1 MQLKAIR
8 TELKADSEGHF
19 EGYASVFGN
28 RDSYGDVVQPGAF
41 TRTIQND
48 RGRVKV
54 LWQHDPYQPIGVP
67 ELMQED
73 DRGLLVR
80 ARLADT
86 TLGRDA
92 IALIKAGVVTEL
104 SIGYDAVREEW
115 DDEAKERKLTE
126 IRLWEFSPVTW
137 AANDLARITSVK
149 NASDLDLVLDR
160 LERLTWARGRLE
172 SDRYRDRVT
181 KAITTLERIRDGN
194 PNPLG
199 AAAPATPPPAV
210 VTPDSV
216 HATLASLSSFRHQ
229 VLATTVLHELRAF
242 GETLRSTTP

>member
-8 TELKADSEGHF
+8 TEMKADSDGHF
-19 EGYASVFGN
+19 DGYASVFGN

-67 ELMQED
+67 VEMRED
-73 DRGLLVR
+73 DRGLFVR

-92 IALIKAGVVTEL
+92 LALIKAGVVTEL
-104 SIGYDAVREEW
+104 SIGYDAVREEY
-115 DDEAKERKLTE
+115 DSERHQRKLTE

-149 NASDLDLVLDR
+149 NASDLDLILDR
-160 LERLTWARGRLE
+160 LERLEWARGRLE
-172 SDRYRDRVT
+172 SDRYRARVT
-181 KAITTLERIRDGN
+181 KAIETLRLIRDGTTE
-194 PNPLG
+194 PQG
-199 AAAPATPPPAV
+199 ASAPATPPASEAA
-210 VTPDSV
+210 PDSV
-216 HATLASLSSFRHQ
+216 HATLAALTSLRHQ
-229 VLATTVLHELRAF
+229 VLATSTLHELRAF
-242 GETLRSTTP
+242 GETLRSTQ